1 MYNPK
6 ILEILQNP
14 SNVGI
19 LRGANAIGKAQSE
32 ICSDILKFYLLIED
46 GVVTEARFKTFGG
59 ATLIAVA
66 SVTTNLI
73 NGKTVDEVLSFDTN
87 DILREIGEL
96 PNKKS
101 YCLNLVSQA
110 LMNAVEDYYKRL
122 QKEQKNI
129 GR

>member
-66 SVTTNLI
+66 SVTTDLI
-73 NGKTVDEVLSFDTN
+73 IGKTVDEVLSFDTN

>member
-73 NGKTVDEVLSFDTN
+73 IGKTVDEVLSFDTN

-110 LMNAVEDYYKRL
+110 LMDAVEDYYKRL

>member
-73 NGKTVDEVLSFDTN
+73 IGKTVDEVLSFDTN